1 MHRDALRTVREND
14 SQITGPAC
22 GARPERQ
29 CEQEQGPI
37 LSFEKPKVV
46 TARPASRR
54 NRNEL
59 ELTAEDYEF
68 LSQVGIKP

>member
-29 CEQEQGPI
+29 CEQEQVFAVGRCSLI
-37 LSFEKPKVV
+37 LCLG
-46 TARPASRR
+46 SRVPR
-54 NRNEL
+54 KRRRVMEHL
-59 ELTAEDYEF
+59 EGQE
-68 LSQVGIKP
+68 S

>member
-1 MHRDALRTVREND
+1 MTFDELWRLNLT
-14 SQITGPAC
+14 
-22 GARPERQ
+22 
-29 CEQEQGPI
+29 QEQGPI
-37 LSFEKPKVV
+37 LSFEEAKVV

-54 NRNEL
+54 NRSEL

>member
-1 MHRDALRTVREND
+1 MTFDELWRLNLA
-14 SQITGPAC
+14 
-22 GARPERQ
+22 
-29 CEQEQGPI
+29 QEQVPI

-46 TARPASRR
+46 TAQPASRR